1 MRLGVQALMGSDWK
15 RSLEK
20 VKIAEDLGYEL
31 VTGAEAWGVS
41 TIPWLT
47 IIATNTS
54 KIQIG
59 TAIVNCFSR
68 SAAALA
74 QEFAALDVI
83 SNGRMILGMGA
94 SGEYVIEH
102 FHGVPFKQPLR
113 RLREYTEI
121 FNTLIAGDPL
131 NYDGEIFHLERGF
144 KLEYTRPRTHI
155 PVYIAA
161 ITPKSIH
168 QAGAIADGLM
178 PIHWPKG
185 QFGTLREQLAEG
197 ARGAGR
203 DPDAIT
209 IAPSTYVQ
217 VLDGNDDDKKW
228 RAARQPLSFYI
239 NRMGVF
245 YWQMLSRGGFEAEVA
260 ASRAAWAERDAEGAL
275 DAISEQMV
283 REVQV
288 VGSIESVREQ
298 LQERSALGA
307 DLQMIAMP
315 AGDPLEAGK
324 LLEAFIR

>member
-1 MRLGVQALMGSDWK
+1 MGSDWK

-31 VTGAEAWGVS
+31 VAGAETWGIS

-47 IIATNTS
+47 ILATNTS

-83 SNGRMILGMGA
+83 SEGRMVLGMGA

-121 FNTLIAGDPL
+121 FNTLIAGDAL

-144 KLEYTRPRTHI
+144 KLEYNRPRTHI

-168 QAGAIADGLM
+168 QTGQIADGLLFR
-178 PIHWPKG
+178 ISSI
-185 QFGTLREQLAEG
+185 
-197 ARGAGR
+197 
-203 DPDAIT
+203 DPD
-209 IAPSTYVQ
+209 
-217 VLDGNDDDKKW
+217 
-228 RAARQPLSFYI
+228 
-239 NRMGVF
+239 
-245 YWQMLSRGGFEAEVA
+245 LSRAFGMQKQFVSDMMDSLSADDRLRLAGL
-260 ASRAAWAERDAEGAL
+260 SR
-275 DAISEQMV
+275 
-283 REVQV
+283 
-288 VGSIESVREQ
+288 
-298 LQERSALGA
+298 
-307 DLQMIAMP
+307 
-315 AGDPLEAGK
+315 
-324 LLEAFIR
+324 